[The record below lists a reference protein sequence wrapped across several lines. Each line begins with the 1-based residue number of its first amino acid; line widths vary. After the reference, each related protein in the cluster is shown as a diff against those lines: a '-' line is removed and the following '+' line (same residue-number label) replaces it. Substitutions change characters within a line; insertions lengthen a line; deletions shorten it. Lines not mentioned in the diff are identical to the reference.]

1 MRFTVSS
8 NLLNQRLQNIR
19 GVISGKNS
27 LLILDCFLFE
37 FNGKVLTITAAD
49 CDNRIITTLEVNEID
64 VDAARICINA
74 KTILDTLKELS
85 DQPLTFEVDIERN
98 TVNGKYS
105 NGEFNITCQ
114 PANDYP
120 MAATVE
126 GERQVLTMPCGAL
139 LNGINRCASCTK
151 EDEIR
156 PVMNGIFID
165 AKLAQTT
172 FVATDGHKL
181 MRSTTPKAHTE
192 AEHSVILHKKVA
204 ALLRSILT
212 KDEGEVT
219 ISTTGKVVEVRT
231 ADYFLTGKL
240 IEGRYPNYNAVIPN
254 DNPYKIVID
263 RQSLLS
269 AAKRVSLFSSQ
280 SSSLVKLRF
289 EAGMCT
295 LTGQDYE
302 FAKSAEEHI
311 ICQYDG
317 PNAMIGFKGNLLIEM
332 LSLADSQ
339 EVRIEIADPSKPGLI
354 IPLDVP
360 NDEQVL
366 MLLMPMMVKD

>member
-8 NLLNQRLQNIR
+8 TALNQRLQNIR
-19 GVISGKNS
+19 GAISGKNS
-27 LLILDCFLFE
+27 LSILDCFLFE
-37 FNGKVLTITAAD
+37 FNGKMLTLTAAD
-49 CDNRIITTLEVNEID
+49 SDNRIVTSFEVSEID

-74 KTILDTLKELS
+74 KTILDTLKELA
-85 DQPLTFEVDIERN
+85 DQPLTFEVDVDRN

-120 MAATVE
+120 MPAAIE
-126 GERQVLTMPCGAL
+126 GDRQVLTMPCSAL

-151 EDEIR
+151 DDEIR

-165 AKLAQTT
+165 ATPEQTT

-181 MRSTTPKAHTE
+181 MRSTTPKAITE

-204 ALLRSILT
+204 ALVRSILV
-212 KDEGEVT
+212 KDEGDVV
-219 ISTTGKVVEVRT
+219 ISSTGSMVEIKT
-231 ADYFLTGKL
+231 AEYFLTGKL

-269 AAKRVSLFSSQ
+269 AAKRVTLFSSQ

-295 LTGQDYE
+295 MSGQDYE
-302 FAKSAEEHI
+302 FATSAEEHVV
-311 ICQYDG
+311 CQYDG
-317 PNAMIGFKGNLLIEM
+317 PAAMIGFKGNLLTEM
-332 LSLADSQ
+332 LSLTDSQ
-339 EVRIEIADPSKPGLI
+339 EVRLEIADPSKPGLI
-354 IPLDVP
+354 IPLDSP